1 MSTIPEGY
9 KLIIVDEDSVMA
21 DEIELGGFDL
31 SKSFAR
37 AYVMNEIVDTITRHE
52 SITYAD

>member
-1 MSTIPEGY
+1 MNTVPVGY
-9 KLIIVDEDSVMA
+9 KLIIVDEDSVVA

>member
-1 MSTIPEGY
+1 MNTVPVGY
-9 KLIIVDEDSVMA
+9 KLIIVAEDSVVA
-21 DEIELGGFDL
+21 DEIEWGGFDL